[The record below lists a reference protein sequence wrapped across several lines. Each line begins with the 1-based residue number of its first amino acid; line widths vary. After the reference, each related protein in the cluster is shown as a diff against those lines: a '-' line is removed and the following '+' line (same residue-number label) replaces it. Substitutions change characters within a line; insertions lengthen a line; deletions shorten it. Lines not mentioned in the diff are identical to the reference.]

1 MTRAG
6 RTVEVRRYRIP
17 AGQRTLKAQRVGAHV
32 ALMDVPVDHDARV
45 YLIERHIQSNAELEG
60 LAAEYARRSERV
72 GKPAILATLDTAADL
87 ADAIG

>member
-6 RTVEVRRYRIP
+6 RTVELRRYRSP
-17 AGQRTLKAQRVGAHV
+17 TGQRALNAQRFDGRV

-45 YLIERHIQSNAELEG
+45 YLVERHIQPTELEG
-60 LAAEYARRSERV
+60 LAAEYAYRTEQV
-72 GKPAILATLDTAADL
+72 GRPAILATLDTAADV